1 MVHFVEREKAKD
13 VNIMYG
19 QIESI
24 LKGGRFRKL
33 MEEQIGEIRKK
44 YDMKKAELEILYF
57 LSHCGG
63 HNTSTD
69 IHDQLLMNRGHIS
82 QAVDSLCRRRFISA
96 MPDERDRRYVHYILL
111 DSAKDVVR
119 ELSMQYEELNRKI
132 LEGISEEELEVFRRV
147 SAKIRNNMEKLL

>member
-1 MVHFVEREKAKD
+1 MD
-13 VNIMYG
+13 G

-24 LKGGRFRKL
+24 LKGGKFRKL

-57 LSHCGG
+57 LSRCDG

-82 QAVDSLCRRRFISA
+82 QAVDSLCKRKFISA
-96 MPDERDRRYVHYILL
+96 IPDERDRRYVHYILL
-111 DSAKDVVR
+111 DSAREIVR
-119 ELSMQYEELNRKI
+119 ELSTQYEELNCKI
-132 LEGISEEELEVFRRV
+132 LDGISEEELEIFQRV
-147 SAKIRNNMEKLL
+147 AAKIRNNMEKLI

>member
-1 MVHFVEREKAKD
+1 MD
-13 VNIMYG
+13 G

-24 LKGGRFRKL
+24 LKGGKFRKL

-57 LSHCGG
+57 LSRCDG

-82 QAVDSLCRRRFISA
+82 QAVDSLCKRKFISA
-96 MPDERDRRYVHYILL
+96 IPDERDRRYVHYILL
-111 DSAKDVVR
+111 DSAREIVR
-119 ELSMQYEELNRKI
+119 ELSAQYEELNGKI
-132 LEGISEEELEVFRRV
+132 LDGISEEELEIFQRV
-147 SAKIRNNMEKLL
+147 AAKIRNNMEKLI

>member
-1 MVHFVEREKAKD
+1 MD
-13 VNIMYG
+13 G

-24 LKGGRFRKL
+24 LKGGKFRKL

-57 LSHCGG
+57 LSRCDG

-82 QAVDSLCRRRFISA
+82 QAVDRLCKRKFISA
-96 MPDERDRRYVHYILL
+96 IPDERDRRYVYYILL
-111 DSAKDVVR
+111 DSAREIVR
-119 ELSMQYEELNRKI
+119 ELSTQYEELNCKI
-132 LEGISEEELEVFRRV
+132 LDGISEEELEIFQRV
-147 SAKIRNNMEKLL
+147 AAKIRNNMEKLI

>member
-1 MVHFVEREKAKD
+1 MD
-13 VNIMYG
+13 G

-24 LKGGRFRKL
+24 LKGGKFRKL

-57 LSHCGG
+57 LSHCDG

-82 QAVDSLCRRRFISA
+82 QAVDSLCKRKFISA
-96 MPDERDRRYVHYILL
+96 IPDERDRSYVHYILL
-111 DSAKDVVR
+111 DSAREIVR
-119 ELSMQYEELNRKI
+119 ELSTQYEELNCKI
-132 LEGISEEELEVFRRV
+132 LDGISEEELEIFQRV
-147 SAKIRNNMEKLL
+147 AAKIRNNMEKLI

>member
-1 MVHFVEREKAKD
+1 MD
-13 VNIMYG
+13 G

-24 LKGGRFRKL
+24 LKGGKFRKL

-57 LSHCGG
+57 LSRCDG

-82 QAVDSLCRRRFISA
+82 QAVDSLCKRKFISA
-96 MPDERDRRYVHYILL
+96 IPDERDRRYVHYILL
-111 DSAKDVVR
+111 DSAREIVR
-119 ELSMQYEELNRKI
+119 ELSTQYEELNCKI
-132 LEGISEEELEVFRRV
+132 LDGISEEELEIFQSVA
-147 SAKIRNNMEKLL
+147 AKIRNNMEKLI

>member
-1 MVHFVEREKAKD
+1 MVHFVERRKVRD
-13 VNIMYG
+13 VDSMDG

-82 QAVDSLCRRRFISA
+82 QAVDSLCRRKFISA
-96 MPDERDRRYVHYILL
+96 MPDDHDRRYVHYILL

-132 LEGISEEELEVFRRV
+132 LDGISEDELDVFRRV
-147 SAKIRNNMEKLL
+147 SEKIRNNMEKLV

>member
-1 MVHFVEREKAKD
+1 MD
-13 VNIMYG
+13 G

-24 LKGGRFRKL
+24 LKGGKFRKL

-57 LSHCGG
+57 LSRCDG

-82 QAVDSLCRRRFISA
+82 QAVDRLCKRKFISA
-96 MPDERDRRYVHYILL
+96 IPDERDRRYVHYILL
-111 DSAKDVVR
+111 DSAREIVR
-119 ELSMQYEELNRKI
+119 ELSTQYEELNCKI
-132 LEGISEEELEVFRRV
+132 LDGISEEELEIFQRV
-147 SAKIRNNMEKLL
+147 AAKIRNNMEKLI

>member
-1 MVHFVEREKAKD
+1 MD
-13 VNIMYG
+13 G

-24 LKGGRFRKL
+24 LKGGKFRKL

-57 LSHCGG
+57 LSHCDG

-82 QAVDSLCRRRFISA
+82 QAVDSLCKRKFISA
-96 MPDERDRRYVHYILL
+96 IPDERDRRYVHYILL
-111 DSAKDVVR
+111 DSAREIVR
-119 ELSMQYEELNRKI
+119 ELSTQYEELNCKI
-132 LEGISEEELEVFRRV
+132 LDGISEEELEIFQRV
-147 SAKIRNNMEKLL
+147 AAKIRNNMEKLI

>member
-1 MVHFVEREKAKD
+1 MD
-13 VNIMYG
+13 G

-24 LKGGRFRKL
+24 LKGGKFRKL

-57 LSHCGG
+57 LSRCDG

-82 QAVDSLCRRRFISA
+82 QAVDRLCKRKFISA
-96 MPDERDRRYVHYILL
+96 IPDERDRRYVHYILL
-111 DSAKDVVR
+111 DSAREIVR
-119 ELSMQYEELNRKI
+119 ELSMQYEELNCKI
-132 LEGISEEELEVFRRV
+132 LDGISEEELEIFQRV
-147 SAKIRNNMEKLL
+147 AAKIRNNMEKLI

>member
-1 MVHFVEREKAKD
+1 MD
-13 VNIMYG
+13 G

-24 LKGGRFRKL
+24 LKGGKFRKL

-57 LSHCGG
+57 LSRCYG

-82 QAVDSLCRRRFISA
+82 QAVDRLCKRKFISA
-96 MPDERDRRYVHYILL
+96 IPDERDRRYVHYILL
-111 DSAKDVVR
+111 DSAREIVR
-119 ELSMQYEELNRKI
+119 ELSTQYEELNCKI
-132 LEGISEEELEVFRRV
+132 LDGISEEELEIFQRV
-147 SAKIRNNMEKLL
+147 AAKIRNNMEKLI